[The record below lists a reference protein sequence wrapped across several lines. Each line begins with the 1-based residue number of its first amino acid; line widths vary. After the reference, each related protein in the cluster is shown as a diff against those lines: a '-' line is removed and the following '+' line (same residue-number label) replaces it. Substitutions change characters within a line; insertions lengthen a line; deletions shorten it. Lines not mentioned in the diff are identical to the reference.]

1 MISVLLTSSNV
12 TATDNN
18 ISTRVVGGTDSV
30 EGDWP
35 SMVYITAG
43 DYQCGGTLID
53 ERTVLTAAHC
63 LYDGAYQTNANRIS
77 VVVNAYDLS
86 AIGSELSIKRTYI
99 HDNYDPSNSASSN
112 DIALLRLSSSLTNT
126 DAVKRSSKTTTNS
139 AVANENDVTIIG
151 WGSTVGYA
159 PNEEITASYPNILQ
173 EVELPLQTDSDC
185 SQNLGAS
192 YDASTM
198 ICAGDVNGG
207 EDACQGDSGGP
218 LMLNNGGVWEQLGVV
233 SWGAGCAS
241 AGNPGVYVRLAVYED
256 WIENFLTGIAVH
268 NKLTFGLNSVGES
281 EQRYLL
287 ISNNAETQA
296 SLTFSLTGSSEF
308 TFDANICESIAADSV
323 CTLPITYTPITTDE
337 GSASLTIK
345 SDIVEAN
352 DITTELTGN
361 QSYSLGSSGGGSF
374 FFILTLP
381 LLWLRRYFS
390 SLSRS

>member
-53 ERTVLTAAHC
+53 ERTILTAAHC

-159 PNEEITASYPNILQ
+159 PNEEVTASYPNILQ

-345 SDIVEAN
+345 SDIVGAN